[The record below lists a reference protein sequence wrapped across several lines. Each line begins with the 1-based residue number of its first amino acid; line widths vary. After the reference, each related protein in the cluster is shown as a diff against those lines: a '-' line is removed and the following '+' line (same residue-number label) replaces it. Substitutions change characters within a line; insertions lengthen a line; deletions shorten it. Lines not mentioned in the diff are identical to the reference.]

1 MKLPGAAISSVL
13 ILAAVIGAN
22 GVNGDS
28 AGAGN
33 GVYRVYVEDR
43 SGRDGLGA
51 FTVATGP
58 DHPAGEGREVLFG
71 EDGPG
76 DAVTSYITLRSYT
89 TGTDYVQTMSGPS
102 SGNPVAPLEDFG
114 TVEAIGSTGYRTT
127 YDLPGAGTTPEALR
141 LVSEITVSGQGPS
154 DSSVEIAT
162 AITNDGDFPV
172 ELGVRYLLDVAP
184 GGDDGP
190 ALFASGVAQTT
201 ERTYSPAP
209 AVAEVSGSSVSVR
222 VTSQGDRVPDSLKY
236 AYWPDASAFA
246 FDYATKG
253 RDIASPEALDD
264 AALLYYFG
272 AERAKAIRIGPGESA
287 RVSLVIGAADAPGLE
302 VCDNG
307 IDDDGDLLV
316 DAGDPDCGPSP
327 GTPAPTGSPAPSTIP
342 AGPATPAALPRT
354 GGPPKP

>member
-71 EDGPG
+71 EDGP
-76 DAVTSYITLRSYT
+76 ATSYITLRSYT

-102 SGNPVAPLEDFG
+102 SGNPVVRLEDFG
-114 TVEAIGSTGYRTT
+114 TVEAIGSTGYRIT
-127 YDLPGAGTTPEALR
+127 YEMPGAGATPEALR
-141 LVSEITVSGQGPS
+141 LVSEITVSGSVPS
-154 DSSVEIAT
+154 DSSVQIAT
-162 AITNDGDFPV
+162 TITNAGDFPL

-190 ALFASGVAQTT
+190 VLFASGVAQTT

-222 VTSQGDRVPDSLKY
+222 VRSQGDRVSDNLKY

-246 FDYATKG
+246 FDYAPKG
-253 RDIASPEALDD
+253 REIASPGAFDD

-272 AERAKAIRIGPGESA
+272 AQRAKAIRIGPGEAAS
-287 RVSLVIGAADAPGLE
+287 VSLVIGAADAPGLE

-316 DAGDPDCGPSP
+316 DAGDPDCSPSP
-327 GTPAPTGSPAPSTIP
+327 TTPAASGSPAPSATP
-342 AGPATPAALPRT
+342 AGAATPAALPRT
-354 GGPPKP
+354 GGAPRP